1 MGHEQGR
8 LRGVEGR
15 HERVAAEDTGQSVNG
30 AHGVLAGGGEVASNS
45 TEGLRAGFASECA
58 GNLLLHLYHANVPF
72 DQVVIEGDVEIV
84 HEGQGFL
91 AVLVQAFEQVARFGF
106 LRLPRFFLALA
117 GRGDNGL

>member
-1 MGHEQGR
+1 MAPTAF
-8 LRGVEGR
+8 LR
-15 HERVAAEDTGQSVNG
+15 
-30 AHGVLAGGGEVASNS
+30 GGGEVASNS

-106 LRLPRFFLALA
+106 FAPSSFLLGV
-117 GRGDNGL
+117 GRSR